1 MITTETGV
9 AGHWA
14 GPVGLPQFT
23 QANSRLVDGPSHRVE
38 KGRHPSRLQPVLRH
52 VIDGNAP
59 VDDLVFR
66 VELNQRQSGAFR
78 FLRLVLDEGV
88 DTAFGVFP
96 SLLHGAA
103 SVDNQGDVGDVGFH
117 GGFLSDGPGE
127 PLDRKA
133 NRWV

>member
-66 VELNQRQSGAFR
+66 VELNQREESHGIPPKSPWTR
-78 FLRLVLDEGV
+78 PLVHRTV
-88 DTAFGVFP
+88 
-96 SLLHGAA
+96 HG
-103 SVDNQGDVGDVGFH
+103 S
-117 GGFLSDGPGE
+117 
-127 PLDRKA
+127 
-133 NRWV
+133 